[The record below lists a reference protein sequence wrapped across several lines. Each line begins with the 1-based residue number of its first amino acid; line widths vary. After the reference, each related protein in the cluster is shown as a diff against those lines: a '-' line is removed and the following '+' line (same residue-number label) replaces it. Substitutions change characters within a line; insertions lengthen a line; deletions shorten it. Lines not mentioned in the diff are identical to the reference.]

1 MKINVGQ
8 FLPLKKTF
16 GANSYKGFDKPTP
29 FLIFF
34 QEINI
39 FTIF

>member
-1 MKINVGQ
+1 MLGNSY
-8 FLPLKKTF
+8 LLKRAF